1 MKLTVTILAL
11 ALGSFSCAGYGYGG
25 YGGYG
30 HGYGHGYDLMSHGA
44 HDEAHLHNTEVSE
57 LHHNAVVA
65 AEAHELSHELEV
77 LRERVHYG
85 RRFRLLGHAPSSASA
100 NLR

>member
-1 MKLTVTILAL
+1 
-11 ALGSFSCAGYGYGG
+11 
-25 YGGYG
+25 
-30 HGYGHGYDLMSHGA
+30 MSHGA

-57 LHHNAVVA
+57 LHHNAVVAAEAHELSHHA